1 MINSIYGKTMENLRK
16 RVNVR
21 LINNAKDYE
30 KYGSKSIFLQETFSE
45 KFVAIHETKSDF
57 TLNKTICVGFSI
69 LHLSKCFT
77 YDVCYNYAKKA

>member
-1 MINSIYGKTMENLRK
+1 MENLRK

-57 TLNKTICVGFSI
+57 TLIKTMCRI
-69 LHLSKCFT
+69 
-77 YDVCYNYAKKA
+77 